1 MSEPRWPV
9 FLLDG
14 GDVKV
19 VTGPLSSRPTLERF
33 LADRSLELYDA
44 LGRIVR
50 VVVDVGQRSR
60 RLLQSRTRS
69 DLRLEVISD
78 VQHEDHLRRALTH
91 YLQSTGRVV
100 PEQRDLLIFAS
111 AAAELIR

>member
-14 GDVKV
+14 GNVQV
-19 VTGPLSSRPTLERF
+19 LPGPMSSRATLERF
-33 LADRSLELYDA
+33 LADRSVEFYDA

-50 VVVDVGQRSR
+50 VVVDVGQRGR
-60 RLLQSRTRS
+60 RLLRFRSRQ
-69 DLRLEVISD
+69 DLRLEVISEE
-78 VQHEDHLRRALTH
+78 QHEQRLRIALTN
-91 YLQSTGRVV
+91 YLVATGRVV
-100 PEQRDLLIFAS
+100 PEQGDLLIFAS